1 MPTFAALFM
10 ASLSASKF
18 WFHDPSGLSPA
29 RGQGMF
35 PGVMKTFF
43 LLSFSLALLATTA
56 LAGQDI
62 PVSALPQAVKNSLA
76 SNFPKGRAF
85 EAEIKRRNDR
95 PYYEVKLRH
104 RDVVIEVEVSP
115 RGEILDVDRD

>member
-1 MPTFAALFM
+1 
-10 ASLSASKF
+10 
-18 WFHDPSGLSPA
+18 
-29 RGQGMF
+29 MF
-35 PGVMKTFF
+35 PSAMKHF
-43 LLSFSLALLATTA
+43 LLLTFSLALLVTTA
-56 LAGQDI
+56 LAGQEI

-85 EAEIKRRNDR
+85 EAEMKRRNDR

>member
-1 MPTFAALFM
+1 
-10 ASLSASKF
+10 
-18 WFHDPSGLSPA
+18 
-29 RGQGMF
+29 MF
-35 PGVMKTFF
+35 KHVMKTF
-43 LLSFSLALLATTA
+43 LLLTFSLALLATSA

-76 SNFPKGRAF
+76 ANFPKGRAF
-85 EAEIKRRNDR
+85 EAEMKRRNDR
-95 PYYEVKLRH
+95 PYYEVRLRH

>member
-1 MPTFAALFM
+1 
-10 ASLSASKF
+10 
-18 WFHDPSGLSPA
+18 
-29 RGQGMF
+29 MF
-35 PGVMKTFF
+35 PSAMKPF
-43 LLSFSLALLATTA
+43 LLLTFSLALLVTTA

-85 EAEIKRRNDR
+85 EAEMKRRNDR

>member
-1 MPTFAALFM
+1 
-10 ASLSASKF
+10 
-18 WFHDPSGLSPA
+18 
-29 RGQGMF
+29 MF
-35 PGVMKTFF
+35 GHCMKTF
-43 LLSFSLALLATTA
+43 LLLTLSLALLATTA

-62 PVSALPQAVKNSLA
+62 PVAALPQAVKNSLA
-76 SNFPKGRAF
+76 SNFPKGRPF
-85 EAEIKRRNDR
+85 EAEMKRRDDR